1 MMTSLPEG
9 LGSALCLF
17 CFAFICFHNPGRRI
31 PWTPGKGSPRCRE
44 AEAKAEA
51 PQEGCS

>member
-17 CFAFICFHNPGRRI
+17 CFAFICFHNPGRR
-31 PWTPGKGSPRCRE
+31 TSLDARQGV
-44 AEAKAEA
+44 
-51 PQEGCS
+51 PQMQRSRGQG